1 MQTGICPSTKIVHR
15 LMAKRDWGWEIVRI
29 GIGVALVAGCGL
41 VIWNRNIAPFIQR
54 GMGPSEA
61 LRELRLGFYK
71 QSFEKRKEEMRRESQ
86 AAKEAAKKNPPPDAD
101 AKETQ
106 DSTK

>member
-1 MQTGICPSTKIVHR
+1 
-15 LMAKRDWGWEIVRI
+15 
-29 GIGVALVAGCGL
+29 
-41 VIWNRNIAPFIQR
+41 
-54 GMGPSEA
+54 MGPSEA

-71 QSFEKRKEEMRRESQ
+71 QSFEKRKEEMRRESR